1 MRAITSIRQLIPD
14 DRNANKGTERG
25 NAFIE
30 RSLREYGAG
39 RSILLDKKGRIIA
52 GNKTIENAAAIG
64 MEKIQV
70 VQTDGKRIIAVQR
83 MDLDLAK
90 DSKARELALAD
101 NRAGDLNL
109 EWAGDVLA
117 ELGKDI
123 DLTPFFSATELAAIV
138 AKSVTFDAV
147 PEPKLDQAEAL
158 QKKWLTKT
166 GQLWEIPA
174 VNAPRGAHRVLC
186 GDSTKKEDVARLWA
200 NVAEDAMP
208 RLMVTDPPY
217 GVEYAPNGGRK
228 GA

>member
-1 MRAITSIRQLIPD
+1 MRAITSIAQLIPD

-52 GNKTIENAAAIG
+52 GNKTVENAAAIG
-64 MEKIQV
+64 MEKVQV

-90 DSKARELALAD
+90 DPKARELALAD

-123 DLTPFFSATELAAIV
+123 DLNAFLFRDRTGRHCG
-138 AKSVTFDAV
+138 
-147 PEPKLDQAEAL
+147 
-158 QKKWLTKT
+158 QKRHL
-166 GQLWEIPA
+166 
-174 VNAPRGAHRVLC
+174 
-186 GDSTKKEDVARLWA
+186 
-200 NVAEDAMP
+200 
-208 RLMVTDPPY
+208 
-217 GVEYAPNGGRK
+217 
-228 GA
+228 

>member
-1 MRAITSIRQLIPD
+1 MRAITSIAQLIPD

-52 GNKTIENAAAIG
+52 GNKTVENAAAIG
-64 MEKIQV
+64 MEKVQV

-158 QKKWLTKT
+158 RKKWVTET
-166 GQLWEIPA
+166 GQLWGDSSRKY
-174 VNAPRGAHRVLC
+174 PRGAHRLLC
-186 GDSTKKEDVARLWA
+186 GDSTK
-200 NVAEDAMP
+200 
-208 RLMVTDPPY
+208 
-217 GVEYAPNGGRK
+217 G
-228 GA
+228 